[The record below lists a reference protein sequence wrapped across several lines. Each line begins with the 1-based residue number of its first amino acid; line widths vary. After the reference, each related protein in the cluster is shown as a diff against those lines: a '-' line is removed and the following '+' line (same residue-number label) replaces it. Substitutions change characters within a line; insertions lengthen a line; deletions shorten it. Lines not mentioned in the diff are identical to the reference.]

1 MRILIIGSNSFLAKN
16 FIDKYS
22 KNIKFFYFDLYFSNN
37 SKEFLKKI
45 YQYVNKKKIKHIINF
60 IGNNDNSLFPHK
72 ADHILRDNFIL
83 PLNLISLFKKK
94 KINFTLFSSVEIN
107 KIENPNENSIYSLS
121 KYFLSEALRF
131 LRTKNKISLIK
142 MDTVFGPHDLNFNRL
157 IPALMLK
164 ILIKKKNIKLK
175 LSQKKRLV
183 YVNEILPIVLKTTVN
198 KKSIDIIN
206 IKGKNYDISNLWKNI
221 NKSLLN
227 KYTVVAKNKNFYN
240 FIETFEWYKNNLWMI
255 KKIIKKYH
263 NTI

>member
-1 MRILIIGSNSFLAKN
+1 
-16 FIDKYS
+16 
-22 KNIKFFYFDLYFSNN
+22 
-37 SKEFLKKI
+37 
-45 YQYVNKKKIKHIINF
+45 
-60 IGNNDNSLFPHK
+60 
-72 ADHILRDNFIL
+72 
-83 PLNLISLFKKK
+83 
-94 KINFTLFSSVEIN
+94 
-107 KIENPNENSIYSLS
+107 
-121 KYFLSEALRF
+121 
-131 LRTKNKISLIK
+131 

-164 ILIKKKNIKLK
+164 ILIRKKNIKLK

-227 KYTVVAKNKNFYN
+227 KYTVVTKNKNFYN

-255 KKIIKKYH
+255 KKIIKKYK